1 MKKNV
6 FISTMGCSKNLVDSE
21 MMLSIL
27 KKHDITKTE
36 AIEKA
41 DIAIVNTCGFIES
54 AKEESINE
62 ILDIAAYKHTGNLKY
77 LIVTGCLSQ
86 RYYEQ
91 LKEELP
97 EVDAFLGTTSF
108 ELIYQTIDAL
118 EHGKAESVIYDTSYK
133 IQMNSERELLTEGYT
148 AFVKIAEGCDNFCTY
163 CIIPKLRGNYR
174 SRKIEDVI
182 KEVESLAKQGVKEII
197 LIAQDTTKYGLDIYG
212 KKEIS
217 KLLREL
223 NKIEDLKWIRFL
235 YSYPEDIDEELVIAV
250 KECDKV
256 CDYFDMPIQHISNN
270 ILKKMNRKTDKAHI
284 EDTVA
289 MIRKHLPDATLR
301 TTLITGFPGER
312 DEDFA
317 QLLDF
322 VNAAEFDRLGVF
334 AYSKEEGTPAA
345 LMEDQVEDSIKEA
358 RKNQIMQAQQKISF
372 EKNQKMLGK
381 TLMVL
386 IEDIEEEGIYTG
398 RSCKDAPEID
408 GLIYIHTKTS
418 HKAGD
423 FVNVKIKDA
432 MEYDLIGDEI
442 IEYS

>member
-27 KKHDITKTE
+27 KKHDIAKTE
-36 AIEKA
+36 SIEKA

-62 ILDIAAYKHTGNLKY
+62 ILNIAAYKKKGNLKY

-133 IQMNSERELLTEGYT
+133 IQMNSERELLTESYT
-148 AFVKIAEGCDNFCTY
+148 AFIKIAEGCDNFCTY

-174 SRKIEDVI
+174 SRKIEDII
-182 KEVESLAKQGVKEII
+182 KEAESLAKQGVKEII

-212 KKEIS
+212 KKEIAE
-217 KLLREL
+217 LLREL
-223 NKIEDLKWIRFL
+223 NKIEDLEWIRFL

-284 EDTVA
+284 EATVA

-301 TTLITGFPGER
+301 TTLITGFPGETS
-312 DEDFA
+312 EDFR

-322 VNAAEFDRLGVF
+322 VNTAEFDRLGVF

-345 LMEDQVEDSIKEA
+345 IMEDQVDENIKEE
-358 RKNQIMQAQQKISF
+358 RKNQIMEAQQKISF
-372 EKNQKMLGK
+372 GKNKKMLGK
-381 TLMVL
+381 ALKVL
-386 IEDIEEEGIYTG
+386 VEEIEEEGIYTG

-408 GLIYIHTKTS
+408 GLIYIHTKVS

-423 FVNVKIKDA
+423 FVNVIIKDA

>member
-27 KKHDITKTE
+27 KKHDILKTDLL
-36 AIEKA
+36 EKA

-54 AKEESINE
+54 AKEESVNE
-62 ILDIAAYKHTGNLKY
+62 ILSIAQHKRTGNLKY

-108 ELIYQTIDAL
+108 ELIYQTIEAL
-118 EHGKAESVIYDTSYK
+118 ENGKPQSVIYDTSYK
-133 IQMNSERELLTEGYT
+133 VQMNSERELLTESYT
-148 AFVKIAEGCDNFCTY
+148 AFIKIAEGCDNFCTY
-163 CIIPKLRGNYR
+163 CIIPKLRGNYT

-182 KEVESLAKQGVKEII
+182 KEARSLVSQGVREII
-197 LIAQDTTKYGLDIYG
+197 LIAQDTTKYGLDIYD
-212 KKEIS
+212 KKELP
-217 KLLREL
+217 KLLEEL
-223 NKIEDLKWIRFL
+223 NKIENLKWIRFL

-250 KECDKV
+250 KESDKV
-256 CDYFDMPIQHISNN
+256 CNYFDMPIQHISDSV
-270 ILKKMNRKTDKAHI
+270 LKRMNRKTDKKHI
-284 EDTVA
+284 EATINL
-289 MIRKHLPDATLR
+289 IRTHIPDATLR
-301 TTLITGFPGER
+301 TTLITGFPGETQ
-312 DEDFA
+312 DDFN

-322 VNAAEFDRLGVF
+322 VNKAQFDRLGVF
-334 AYSKEEGTPAA
+334 AYSKEEDTPAA
-345 LMEDQVEDSIKEA
+345 LMEDQIDESIKQH
-358 RKNQIMQAQQKISF
+358 RKDQIMQAQQQISLKKNRKMMGKII
-372 EKNQKMLGK
+372 E
-381 TLMVL
+381 VL
-386 IEDIEEEGIYTG
+386 IEDSEEEGIYTG
-398 RSCKDAPEID
+398 RSCKDVPEID
-408 GLIYIHTKTS
+408 GIIYIHTKTS

-423 FVNVKIKDA
+423 FVQVKIKDA

>member
-27 KKHDITKTE
+27 KKHDIAKTE
-36 AIEKA
+36 SIEEA

-62 ILDIAAYKHTGNLKY
+62 ILNIAEYKKTGNLKY

-133 IQMNSERELLTEGYT
+133 IQMNSERELLTESYT
-148 AFVKIAEGCDNFCTY
+148 AFIKIAEGCDNFCTY

-182 KEVESLAKQGVKEII
+182 KEAESLAKQGVKEII

-212 KKEIS
+212 KKEIAR
-217 KLLREL
+217 LLREL
-223 NKIEDLKWIRFL
+223 NKIEDIEWIRFL
-235 YSYPEDIDEELVIAV
+235 YSYPEDIDKELVVAV
-250 KECDKV
+250 KECEKV

-284 EDTVA
+284 ESTVE
-289 MIRKHLPDATLR
+289 MIRKHLPDATIR
-301 TTLITGFPGER
+301 TTLITGFPGETA
-312 DEDFA
+312 EDFG

-322 VNAAEFDRLGVF
+322 VNTAEFDRLGVF
-334 AYSKEEGTPAA
+334 SYSKEEGTPAA
-345 LMEDQVEDSIKEA
+345 IMEDQIDENIKEE

-372 EKNQKMLGK
+372 EKNQKILGK
-381 TLMVL
+381 TLKVL
-386 IEDIEEEGIYTG
+386 VEEIEEEGIYTG

-408 GLIYIHTKTS
+408 GLVYIHTNIS
-418 HKAGD
+418 HNSGD